1 MSELWCRLKKDPVTG
16 QNTGIGFCEFRD
28 KQTAEAARRM
38 NNKKTIKGRLL
49 RIDNPDG
56 GRKGVVA
63 VVCLLVTSI
72 TVDCR

>member
-1 MSELWCRLKKDPVTG
+1 MKKDPVTG

-28 KQTAEAARRM
+28 KQTAEAARKM

-56 GRKGVVA
+56 GKKGVAA
-63 VVCLLVTSI
+63 VVWFLFHF
-72 TVDCR
+72 

>member
-1 MSELWCRLKKDPVTG
+1 MKKDPVTG

-28 KQTAEAARRM
+28 KQTAEAGRKM

-56 GRKGVVA
+56 GKKGVAA
-63 VVCLLVTSI
+63 VV
-72 TVDCR
+72 